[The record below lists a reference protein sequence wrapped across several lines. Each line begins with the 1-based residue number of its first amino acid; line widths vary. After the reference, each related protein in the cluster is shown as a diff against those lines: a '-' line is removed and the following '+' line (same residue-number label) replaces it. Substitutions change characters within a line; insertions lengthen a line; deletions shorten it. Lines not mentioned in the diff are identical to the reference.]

1 VLGTSTQHYCT
12 YKTYNTSRPEVSPLI
27 ILLSAFAGAVG
38 AALMPPPNVVYLS
51 NLPQEVSE
59 HAIRQVFQE
68 QNIEVVSENIC

>member
-1 VLGTSTQHYCT
+1 VL
-12 YKTYNTSRPEVSPLI
+12 
-27 ILLSAFAGAVG
+27 FG